1 MATKSTDSYLS
12 SPPFNNKYDKYL
24 YQNNNKTVQRK
35 PIFAPILEEPND
47 IMNNLQDLNTSSIP
61 MGNNNNNSLFENSIN
76 GIHLVDYHTM
86 NKFRPSLNLSC
97 LPPVFEIPKQQAA
110 NKNSNNLNNILN
122 ITNNQSINNNSIY
135 NDKNNNNIKLM
146 RGSRLNLKPI
156 INNSNI
162 KAFNNTIGGNNNMN
176 ENKSNFILPP
186 INNHTNY
193 NHLKD
198 LKNENQN
205 NYNINNNYNNGNSN
219 YKNNGLNM
227 KNYQQRKK
235 QYLKPIQMGKSL
247 PYKNNIGTY
256 NNIHEVRRTID
267 AGSGRDRDIN
277 NKIGNQSKY
286 YYNLNNKNIIKNEKL
301 KEERVLRN
309 KEMSN
314 ISIKQNK
321 NYVDK
326 NIIILNN
333 KELNNKYKNINL
345 NNNIY
350 NKNID
355 EYIPINKNKTRV
367 IHIPTLKIYDKF
379 DVAAKKFIFFE
390 NYIKNWM
397 KMMRNTLQVKNIIE
411 NNDINCYH
419 IIIERSKNGSL
430 GNLIR
435 SIGAL
440 NEYIIMFISKQIIP
454 MIKVYNNIFDYRFT
468 EVNEQLYNYIDM
480 DNIWFNSQYNIV
492 LYPGKLSKFQKNVKN
507 IKNFLMKLYNLSNS
521 NNKNDKISKDKN
533 ENNSNLQLQ
542 LNIDLMNFGITL
554 INTNIS
560 ILDITVNDLFELIKT
575 NTDKNNIDKN
585 SDCCLFHYFYNNI
598 KLFSNY
604 INGLKE
610 NNEFKDIYFD
620 FLHNLTLFNTKE
632 NNYEKIINHPFISN
646 SSLVNDFSNIN
657 ELIKIGK
664 MYDFSNEYYSS
675 NANSISLDL
684 ISNHIKKKLENFLN
698 YYEYNNINDTKS
710 LYNLN
715 NIEIEELS
723 RELRVNIEEL
733 HDKLLINYE
742 NLLENKN
749 N

>member
-1 MATKSTDSYLS
+1 
-12 SPPFNNKYDKYL
+12 
-24 YQNNNKTVQRK
+24 
-35 PIFAPILEEPND
+35 
-47 IMNNLQDLNTSSIP
+47 
-61 MGNNNNNSLFENSIN
+61 
-76 GIHLVDYHTM
+76 
-86 NKFRPSLNLSC
+86 
-97 LPPVFEIPKQQAA
+97 
-110 NKNSNNLNNILN
+110 
-122 ITNNQSINNNSIY
+122 
-135 NDKNNNNIKLM
+135 
-146 RGSRLNLKPI
+146 
-156 INNSNI
+156 
-162 KAFNNTIGGNNNMN
+162 
-176 ENKSNFILPP
+176 
-186 INNHTNY
+186 
-193 NHLKD
+193 
-198 LKNENQN
+198 
-205 NYNINNNYNNGNSN
+205 
-219 YKNNGLNM
+219 
-227 KNYQQRKK
+227 
-235 QYLKPIQMGKSL
+235 
-247 PYKNNIGTY
+247 
-256 NNIHEVRRTID
+256 
-267 AGSGRDRDIN
+267 
-277 NKIGNQSKY
+277 
-286 YYNLNNKNIIKNEKL
+286 
-301 KEERVLRN
+301 
-309 KEMSN
+309 MSN
-314 ISIKQNK
+314 ISINQNK

-333 KELNNKYKNINL
+333 KELNYKHKNINL
-345 NNNIY
+345 NNDIY

-379 DVAAKKFIFFE
+379 DVPAKKFIFFE

-533 ENNSNLQLQ
+533 DNNSKIQ

-560 ILDITVNDLFELIKT
+560 ILDITVNDLFELVKT
-575 NTDKNNIDKN
+575 NTDKDNIDKN

-604 INGLKE
+604 INSLKE

-632 NNYEKIINHPFISN
+632 NNYEKIINHAFISN

>member
-1 MATKSTDSYLS
+1 MATKSSDSYLS

-24 YQNNNKTVQRK
+24 YQNNTKTVQRK
-35 PIFAPILEEPND
+35 PIFAPILEEPYDN
-47 IMNNLQDLNTSSIP
+47 MNNLKDLNTSSIP

-97 LPPVFEIPKQQAA
+97 LPPAFEIPKHQIS
-110 NKNSNNLNNILN
+110 NKNNNNLNNILN
-122 ITNNQSINNNSIY
+122 ITNNQSIHNNSIY
-135 NDKNNNNIKLM
+135 NEINNNINIKLM

-162 KAFNNTIGGNNNMN
+162 KAFNNTIGGNNSN
-176 ENKSNFILPP
+176 ENKSNFIALPP

-198 LKNENQN
+198 IKNENQN
-205 NYNINNNYNNGNSN
+205 NYNKNNNYNYNGNSN
-219 YKNNGLNM
+219 YNSNGLNK

-247 PYKNNIGTY
+247 PYKNNMGTS
-256 NNIHEVRRTID
+256 NNIHEIRRTID
-267 AGSGRDRDIN
+267 AGSGRDIN
-277 NKIGNQSKY
+277 NKNGNQSKY

-301 KEERVLRN
+301 KEERALRN

-314 ISIKQNK
+314 ISINQNK

-333 KELNNKYKNINL
+333 KDLNNKYKNV

-355 EYIPINKNKTRV
+355 EYIPINKKKTRV
-367 IHIPTLKIYDKF
+367 LHIPTLKIYDKF
-379 DVAAKKFIFFE
+379 DVPAKKFIFYE

-411 NNDINCYH
+411 NEDINSFH

-454 MIKVYNNIFDYRFT
+454 LIKVYNNIFDYRFT

-492 LYPGKLSKFQKNVKN
+492 LYPGKLSKFQKNIKN
-507 IKNFLMKLYNLSNS
+507 IKNFMIKLYNLSN
-521 NNKNDKISKDKN
+521 NKSDKISKDKN
-533 ENNSNLQLQ
+533 DTNSNTQLQ
-542 LNIDLMNFGITL
+542 LNIDLMNYGITL

-560 ILDITVNDLFELIKT
+560 ILDITVNDLFELIGT
-575 NTDKNNIDKN
+575 NTDSDNISKNNN
-585 SDCCLFHYFYNNI
+585 CCLFHYFYNNI

-604 INGLKE
+604 FNGLKE
-610 NNEFKDIYFD
+610 SNEFKDIYFD

-632 NNYEKIINHPFISN
+632 NIYEKIINHPFISN
-646 SSLVNDFSNIN
+646 SSLVNDVSNIN
-657 ELIKIGK
+657 ELIKVGK

-698 YYEYNNINDTKS
+698 FYEFNKINNTKA

-742 NLLENKN
+742 NLLENSN

>member
-1 MATKSTDSYLS
+1 MATKSSDSYLS

-24 YQNNNKTVQRK
+24 YQNNNTKTIQRK
-35 PIFAPILEEPND
+35 PIFAPILEEPSD
-47 IMNNLQDLNTSSIP
+47 IINNLQDLNTSSIP

-97 LPPVFEIPKQQAA
+97 LPPVFEIPKQQIL
-110 NKNSNNLNNILN
+110 NKNNLNNMLN

-135 NDKNNNNIKLM
+135 NDKNNLNIKLM

-176 ENKSNFILPP
+176 ENKSNYISLPP
-186 INNHTNY
+186 INSHTNY

-198 LKNENQN
+198 TKNENQN
-205 NYNINNNYNNGNSN
+205 NYNINNNYNNG
-219 YKNNGLNM
+219 LNI

-247 PYKNNIGTY
+247 PYKNNIGSY
-256 NNIHEVRRTID
+256 NNIHEVKRTID
-267 AGSGRDRDIN
+267 AGREIRDIN
-277 NKIGNQSKY
+277 GKNGNQSKY

-301 KEERVLRN
+301 KEERALRN

-314 ISIKQNK
+314 ISINQNK

-333 KELNNKYKNINL
+333 KEANNKYKNIYL

-355 EYIPINKNKTRV
+355 EYIPINKTKTRV
-367 IHIPTLKIYDKF
+367 MHIPSLKIYDKF
-379 DVAAKKFIFFE
+379 DVPEKKFIFFE

-397 KMMRNTLQVKNIIE
+397 KMVRNTLQVKNIIE
-411 NNDINCYH
+411 NTDINYFH

-454 MIKVYNNIFDYRFT
+454 LIKVYNNIFDYRFT
-468 EVNEQLYNYIDM
+468 EVNEQLYNYIDV
-480 DNIWFNSQYNIV
+480 DNIWFNSQYNVV

-507 IKNFLMKLYNLSNS
+507 IKNFLMKLYDLN
-521 NNKNDKISKDKN
+521 NNKNDKITKDN
-533 ENNSNLQLQ
+533 NNSNMQ
-542 LNIDLMNFGITL
+542 LNIDLMNYGITL

-560 ILDITVNDLFELIKT
+560 ILDITVNDLFELINN
-575 NTDKNNIDKN
+575 NTEKDIKENINIDKN
-585 SDCCLFHYFYNNI
+585 NDCCLFHYFYNNI

-604 INGLKE
+604 FNGLKQ
-610 NNEFKDIYFD
+610 NNEYKETYFD
-620 FLHNLTLFNTKE
+620 FLHNLTSFNTKE
-632 NNYEKIINHPFISN
+632 NNYEKIVNHPFISN
-646 SSLVNDFSNIN
+646 TSLVNENSNIN

-684 ISNHIKKKLENFLN
+684 ITNHIKKKLDNIIN
-698 YYEYNNINDTKS
+698 YYEYNNINDMKIID
-710 LYNLN
+710 LN
-715 NIEIEELS
+715 DIEKEELS
-723 RELRVNIEEL
+723 RELKVNVQEL
-733 HDKLLINYE
+733 HDKLLIIYE
-742 NLLENKN
+742 KLLEDKN
-749 N
+749 NYS